1 MLDVIVTC
9 ARATSAA
16 LAHELAALGAEAILA
31 HDAAVSC
38 RGDWGLV
45 ARANV
50 WLRCGSR
57 VLVRLAA
64 HDGVVD
70 EDAAVAALER
80 VTFEDWLDGKG
91 TFCVDAHT
99 GRETPWAHTLYA
111 SQRTKDVVV
120 DRLRRLGRGRPSVDT
135 VRPHVRFVLSWSRGR
150 LELSVDTSGD
160 PLHRRGYRGGVTGRA
175 PLRETLA
182 AALLATAHADV
193 DRPFL
198 DPCCGTGTLA
208 IEQAWRALRR
218 APGRDRRFG
227 FERWSHRS
235 PELDRALANAR
246 TEARDLE
253 RRALPAPI
261 HASDWHP
268 EAIEAV
274 TTCVAAAG
282 LSSHVRIERVDARAA
297 AMPGERP
304 VVCANL
310 PFGERLGDNRLQLD
324 GFYRTLGAH
333 LRGLDGARLILF
345 SAHEHARRLLDL
357 DAVAVGKPRHWR
369 FSAGDLDAWLMRW
382 DLPYSGY
389 RAAPRAAEKDPQVA
403 GTAASGDDGALTE
416 APSSAP
422 ATNDADP

>member
-16 LAHELAALGAEAILA
+16 VAHELTALGAEAVVA

-38 RGDWGLV
+38 RGDWRLV
-45 ARANV
+45 ARANMF
-50 WLRCGSR
+50 LRCASR
-57 VLVRLAA
+57 VLVRLTAA
-64 HDGVVD
+64 DGVVD
-70 EDAAVAALER
+70 EDAALTVLEH
-80 VTFEDWLDGKG
+80 VTFEDWIDGKG

-99 GRETPWAHTLYA
+99 GRETPWGHTLYA
-111 SQRTKDVVV
+111 SQRTKDVIV
-120 DRLRRLGRGRPSVDT
+120 DRLRRLGRGRPTVDT
-135 VRPHVRFVLSWSRGR
+135 FRPHVRFVLAWQRGR
-150 LELSVDTSGD
+150 LELSVDTSGE
-160 PLHRRGYRGGVTGRA
+160 PLHKRGYRDGVTGRA

-193 DRPFL
+193 ERPFL

-227 FERWSHRS
+227 FERWSHRT

-246 TEARDLE
+246 TEAKETELK
-253 RRALPAPI
+253 ALPAPI

-274 TTCVAAAG
+274 STCVAAAG
-282 LSSHVRIERVDARAA
+282 LASHVRIERVDARAA

-304 VVCANL
+304 VVCSNL
-310 PFGERLGDNRLQLD
+310 PFGERLGENRLQLD

-333 LRGLDGARLILF
+333 LRSLDGARIILF
-345 SAHEHARRLLDL
+345 SAHDNARHLLAL
-357 DAVAVGKPRHWR
+357 DDVAVGKPRHWR

-382 DLPYSGY
+382 DLPYS
-389 RAAPRAAEKDPQVA
+389 AFVPTPRTKKEQNIDV
-403 GTAASGDDGALTE
+403 
-416 APSSAP
+416 
-422 ATNDADP
+422 NDA